1 MNPTITALSDISLRL
16 KSNETTVE
24 DTAYLLRLAQKQAR
38 TIELQKNVITSAEIL
53 IEEYEIECFG
63 YQIELADLRG
73 IG

>member
-1 MNPTITALSDISLRL
+1 MDTITASLSDISLRL

-24 DTAYLLRLAQKQAR
+24 DTAFLLRLAQKQAR

-53 IEEYEIECFG
+53 IEEYEVERFG
-63 YQIELADLRG
+63 FQIDLAQVNG